1 MSDQPARDAT
11 TRAGDEVYSFTDHQ
25 AQVAYVSNRRAAQ
38 WVPFLLPH
46 LRPGMRLL
54 DCGCGV
60 GSITLDLAEMVAPG
74 ETVGID
80 LDASQL
86 DLARAQADTR
96 GLANARFEVGSVY
109 ALPFA
114 AASFDVVLAHTVL
127 IHLSEPL
134 RALKEMRR
142 VLAPGGIVAVSDDDH
157 SAWVVAPTD
166 SVMRRIADIAPKAIA
181 AGGGNPYYSP
191 NLRGLMLEAGFAR
204 TEGYAVA
211 AEQYGTPEETRRYAS
226 IVARLIQNPDL
237 RQLVL
242 ANGWATGDELE
253 TMLSDVLAW
262 GERPD
267 AFVAIMYCAALGWV
281 EA

>member
-1 MSDQPARDAT
+1 MSDQTARDTGA
-11 TRAGDEVYSFTDHQ
+11 RAGDEVYSFADHQ
-25 AQVAYVSNRRAAQ
+25 AQVAYVSGRRAAQ

-60 GSITLDLAEMVAPG
+60 GSITLDLAELVAPG

-86 DLARAQADTR
+86 DLARAAASTR
-96 GLANARFEVGSVY
+96 GLANSRFETGSIY

-114 AASFDVVLAHTVL
+114 DASFDVVLAHTVL
-127 IHLSEPL
+127 IHLSDPL

-142 VLAPGGIVAVSDDDH
+142 VLAPGGIAAVSDDDH
-157 SAWVVAPTD
+157 SAWVVAPAD
-166 SVMRRIADIAPKAIA
+166 SVMRRLANIASKVIA
-181 AGGGNPYYSP
+181 ANGGNPYYSP
-191 NLRGLMLEAGFAR
+191 NLRRLMLDAGFAR

-211 AEQYGTPEETRRYAS
+211 AEQYGVPDETRRYAS
-226 IVARLIQNPDL
+226 IVARQIQNPDL
-237 RQLVL
+237 RQLVQT
-242 ANGWATGDELE
+242 NGWASSDELE
-253 TMLSDVLAW
+253 TMPAEVLAW

-267 AFVAIMYCAALGWV
+267 AFAAIMYCAALGWV
-281 EA
+281 DA